1 MPQLKKKERER
12 ERNSCCFWAKSWW
25 RAEMLCPTDWDEQ
38 NAHAQNCECGAF
50 PTEFC
55 AEIPASA
62 VTRIAAYEHSLA
74 PGDPA

>member
-1 MPQLKKKERER
+1 
-12 ERNSCCFWAKSWW
+12 
-25 RAEMLCPTDWDEQ
+25 MLCPTDWDEQ